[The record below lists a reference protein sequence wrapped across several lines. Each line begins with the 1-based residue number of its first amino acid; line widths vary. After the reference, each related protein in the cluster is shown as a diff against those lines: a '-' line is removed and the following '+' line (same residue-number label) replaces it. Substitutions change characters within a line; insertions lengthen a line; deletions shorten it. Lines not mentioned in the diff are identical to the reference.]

1 MLLLNLLRL
10 WYVPVV
16 PLVAGEELG
25 KTAGLDLL
33 LEEVELVE
41 KHDKWLA
48 LEVDVVHDGG
58 EQVQALVHPVGLI
71 VLVKKLKIQMGSE
84 GCSMSMSHLYRE
96 ENNGLYVVARNFFLL
111 FLNCSVWLCLG
122 PA

>member
-1 MLLLNLLRL
+1 MLNLLRL

-16 PLVAGEELG
+16 SLVAGEELG
-25 KTAGLDLL
+25 ETAGLDLL

-41 KHDKWLA
+41 KDDKWLA

-84 GCSMSMSHLYRE
+84 
-96 ENNGLYVVARNFFLL
+96 VARLAIASSSRSDGKQTL
-111 FLNCSVWLCLG
+111 FPACSECMVHGAWRQHHSFT
-122 PA
+122 